1 MSSLRQAQGRLLRQ
15 ALGRLL
21 RSVQRAHQENLAR
34 AGTSRSYPHFY
45 FAFNR

>member
-15 ALGRLL
+15 ALGKLL

-34 AGTSRSYPHFY
+34 AEHPVLT
-45 FAFNR
+45 